1 MHLKGIIQGACVGD
15 CPVSSSQK
23 TVVAWKSAPTRAT
36 SMEYHWVI
44 VTPPPPAYLYLNV
57 ETPPATFST
66 MLIRPSSE
74 PRLAIGSMSAGD
86 GVACTAASSS
96 ASGGDELNRRLTLV
110 S

>member
-44 VTPPPPAYLYLNV
+44 VTPPPPEYLYLNV

-66 MLIRPSSE
+66 MHIRPSAE
-74 PRLAIGSMSAGD
+74 PRLAIASMKIGR
-86 GVACTAASSS
+86 ASCR
-96 ASGGDELNRRLTLV
+96 ERLPAYGLHQTHIKEQ
-110 S
+110 